1 MYILDTV
8 TVDYIHVHTTIC
20 LYMHDEILSN
30 SYILHHACTSIY
42 LYCQVHTYCTMH
54 VQAYTCMHVAIH
66 TYTCTSMY
74 KHGALCKDL
83 IIFHH
88 AFKYLFMCNF
98 SLIWNLRHTYFII
111 SGQDKLF

>member
-1 MYILDTV
+1 MYIQV
-8 TVDYIHVHTTIC
+8 Y
-20 LYMHDEILSN
+20 
-30 SYILHHACTSIY
+30 ACTCMMK
-42 LYCQVHTYCTMH
+42 YCQVHTYCTMH